1 MGLANRLGVASGVG
15 LWRPLGGMA
24 HWSCGAPRA
33 AAILRCQNLTVRHDQ
48 QQTSLAA
55 LVAASMRAMLSA
67 AVLVSAALAGLCAV
81 AASDPT
87 CAHGIKYGDGSVCC
101 ASTCGRCG
109 GQHCSA
115 LPGGAA
121 GCCGGNIKKAG
132 RSCAHHDAPCVLAS
146 GNCTLQIGV
155 EFLGNDVAPAKPV
168 PDEGACC
175 ASCAADAACKFF
187 TYEGGANGLCHHKN
201 TDAPDYSRHN
211 ATCTSGYVGTDPPTP
226 PAPTDVAVTVG
237 TSTFQGG
244 DNHVCWN
251 IDSSAN
257 RGFFWRNLSAARPES
272 LGAQLAR
279 QAAAIGEAQTAGFSL
294 LRFGG
299 SGNDYLTYEFGNTR
313 CPPTSAT
320 KQCLNETTW
329 RDLLSFTAAAKAK
342 MVFGLSMNTGE
353 DLVSSSE
360 SRSGDP
366 GYPYPWDPSNAREI
380 LEWTIDHQLDH
391 LIYGFELGNEQN
403 NKYTGVQQA
412 VDFAILYNLTV
423 ELWPDET
430 RRPVLFGPDP
440 HSLHGPTG
448 AQLGWIASWLDSMAA
463 KGVPVHAVTHHQY
476 TEVDPSVSGFT
487 SATKLSLN
495 GAIAAAINR
504 TVREH
509 STSARVFGG
518 EIGPHNGGSPPCDHT
533 SMRWAVFGD
542 SFWYADNLAAM
553 AKNGYSGLCRQD
565 YIGADYGMLDCISGA
580 PLPDYYTALLWAR
593 TMGPTVLS
601 SKATDKATGKAQPAE
616 TSAMRIYSHCTNKG
630 TALYSATGGSVTV
643 LAINLGNTASTLQF
657 PAVLGGVVHEYILA
671 PSSNASASLS
681 GQAGVMGTV
690 ALLNGKPLQIGHDGA
705 VPPMP
710 PVIRNQATPA
720 GASVVVPPTS
730 VGFFV
735 LPDAK
740 HASC

>member
-1 MGLANRLGVASGVG
+1 MK
-15 LWRPLGGMA
+15 
-24 HWSCGAPRA
+24 
-33 AAILRCQNLTVRHDQ
+33 
-48 QQTSLAA
+48 
-55 LVAASMRAMLSA
+55 MRAMLM
-67 AVLVSAALAGLCAV
+67 AGLLLSGMCAV
-81 AASDPT
+81 TVMASDPT

-101 ASTCGRCG
+101 AATCGRCG

-121 GCCGGNIKKAG
+121 DCCGGAIAKAG
-132 RSCAHHDAPCVLAS
+132 RSCAQHDAPCVLTS
-146 GNCTLQIGV
+146 GGGGNCTLQVGV

-168 PDEGACC
+168 QDESACC
-175 ASCAADAACKFF
+175 ASCAADTACKFF
-187 TYEGGANGLCHHKN
+187 TYEGGTNGLCHHKN

-226 PAPTDVAVTVG
+226 PAPKDVVVTVG
-237 TSTFQGG
+237 SSTFLGG

-251 IDSSAN
+251 IDASAN
-257 RGFFWRNLSAARPES
+257 RGFFWRNLSAAQPKS

-299 SGNDYLTYEFGNTR
+299 SGNDYLTYEFGKTR
-313 CPPTSAT
+313 CPPPSTY

-342 MVFGLSMNTGE
+342 MIFGLSMNTGE
-353 DLVSSSE
+353 DVASDSHN
-360 SRSGDP
+360 GP
-366 GYPYPWDPSNAREI
+366 YPYPWDPSNAREI

-403 NKYTGVQQA
+403 NKYTGVQTA
-412 VDFAILYNLTV
+412 NDFAILYNLTV

-448 AQLGWIASWLDSMAA
+448 SQLDWIASWLDSMAA

-476 TEVDPSVSGFT
+476 TEVDPSANGFT

-495 GAIAAAINR
+495 GAIAAAINK
-504 TVREH
+504 TVRDH
-509 STSARVFGG
+509 SSTARVFGG

-565 YIGADYGMLDCISGA
+565 YIGADYGMVDCSTGA
-580 PLPDYYTALLWAR
+580 PLPDYFTALLWAR
-593 TMGPTVLS
+593 TMGPNVLS
-601 SKATDKATGKAQPAE
+601 SAATDKVTGKPQPPE
-616 TSAMRIYSHCTNKG
+616 TSAMRIYAHCTNKG
-630 TALYSATGGSVTV
+630 TAMYSDTSGGVTI
-643 LAINLGNTASTLQF
+643 LAINLGDTPSTLHF
-657 PAVLGGVVHEYILA
+657 PAVLGEVVHEYILT
-671 PSSNASASLS
+671 PSSDASSSLS
-681 GQAGVMGTV
+681 GLEGLLSTV
-690 ALLNGKPLQIGHDGA
+690 ALLNGTPLRIEHDGS
-705 VPPMP
+705 VPSMP
-710 PVIRNQATPA
+710 PVIHTQAGPG
-720 GASVVVPPTS
+720 GASVIAPPTS

-735 LPDAK
+735 LPNAK
-740 HASC
+740 YAGC